1 MRETERSIPIEA
13 RVEKENFMTDIY
25 RFLDENG
32 IDYQRVD
39 HPAVC
44 TAAEANRLVPE
55 LPGEKTKN
63 LFIRDAKGK
72 RHFLVVVPAEKQVD
86 LKGLKEVLGTTK
98 LGFASAGRLMRY
110 LGVEPGAVTLL
121 GVVNDAER
129 AVEVVVDAALWEADA
144 IQSHPLV
151 NTATL
156 VLPRESVRRFLAAA
170 GHEARVA
177 TIPKRV

>member
-1 MRETERSIPIEA
+1 
-13 RVEKENFMTDIY
+13 MTDIY
-25 RFLDENG
+25 GFLEENG
-32 IDYQRVD
+32 IDYRHVE
-39 HPAVC
+39 HPAVY
-44 TAAEANRLVPE
+44 TVAEANRLVPE

-86 LKGLKEVLGTTK
+86 LKGLKEALGTTK
-98 LGFASAGRLMRY
+98 LGFASADRLQRY

-121 GVVNDAER
+121 GVVNDAAR
-129 AVEVVVDAALWEADA
+129 AVEVVVDRALWEADA

-156 VLPRESVRRFLAAA
+156 VLPQASVRRFLSAT
-170 GHEARVA
+170 GHEVRV
-177 TIPKRV
+177 TTVPERG